1 MQKQMPR
8 ASSWIRY
15 PGRCSSAAAR
25 LYAAGAVALALVA
38 PMMALANRSSPLV
51 VGIAALLF
59 LAGAV
64 AEHGG
69 RAASLLITPLRAP
82 LGLAALAFLA
92 WCLVSLAWSPFPAL
106 WGRVLSEFLPT
117 LAAAAILARLAPA
130 RLPPW
135 ALPLG
140 AGLLAAACLFIV
152 ASLALGLAPQA
163 WLGQRVAL
171 FMFNRPLLTVLLLAG
186 PIAAFL
192 ALRGHR
198 LAAVILLAVT
208 ALAILRSISGAAI
221 LGLLAGAVMFAVGRL
236 APRSMALMLAA
247 LVLGLAFAL
256 APVEGDILHRLM
268 PEAAH
273 ERLTQS
279 SSRARVA
286 IAQSFGAAVAQAPW
300 IGSGYG
306 MGLRFAEVPASQAL
320 EPEMRA
326 MLAVGH
332 PHNSFLQIWAELG
345 FVGAALAALV
355 AFLALRAAAALPRL
369 LFATALGLLGAAVAV
384 MFVEHGAWQGWWTAG
399 LGAAITWLRAAACAK
414 PPYEPAD
421 ESEDARA

>member
-1 MQKQMPR
+1 MIAGP
-8 ASSWIRY
+8 A
-15 PGRCSSAAAR
+15 AAAR
-25 LYAAGAVALALVA
+25 LYASGAVALALVA
-38 PMMALANRSSPLV
+38 PVMVLANRSSPLV

-64 AEHGG
+64 AEHRG
-69 RAASLLITPLRAP
+69 RALSLLTGPLRSP
-82 LGLAALAFLA
+82 LGLAALAFLG

-117 LAAAAILARLAPA
+117 LIAASILARLAPA
-130 RLPPW
+130 RLPAW

-140 AGLLAAACLFIV
+140 AGLLAVACLTIV
-152 ASLALGLAPQA
+152 ASLALDLAPQV

-171 FMFNRPLLTVLLLAG
+171 FMFNRPLLTVLLIAG

-198 LAAVILLAVT
+198 LASGALLAVA
-208 ALAILRSISGAAI
+208 ALAILRSISGAAA
-221 LGLLAGAVMFAVGRL
+221 LGLFAGGVMFAVGRL
-236 APRSMALMLAA
+236 LPRSVALWLAA

-306 MGLRFAEVPASQAL
+306 TALRFAEVPAAQAL

-332 PHNSFLQIWAELG
+332 PHNTFLQIWSELG
-345 FVGAALAALV
+345 FVGALLGALV
-355 AFLALRAAAALPRL
+355 AFLALRAASALPRL

-399 LGAAITWLRAAACAK
+399 LGAAITWLRAAACAR
-414 PPYEPAD
+414 PPYESAH
-421 ESEDARA
+421 ESA

>member
-1 MQKQMPR
+1 MIAGP
-8 ASSWIRY
+8 
-15 PGRCSSAAAR
+15 AAAPR
-25 LYAAGAVALALVA
+25 LYDAGAVALALVA
-38 PMMALANRSSPLV
+38 PAMALANRSSPLV
-51 VGIAALLF
+51 IGIAALLF

-64 AEHGG
+64 AEQGG
-69 RAASLLITPLRAP
+69 RAASLLIGPLRSP
-82 LGLAALAFLA
+82 LGLAALAFLG

-117 LAAAAILARLAPA
+117 LVAAAILARLAPG
-130 RLPPW
+130 RLPSW
-135 ALPLG
+135 APPLG
-140 AGLLAAACLFIV
+140 AGLLAAACLYM
-152 ASLALGLAPQA
+152 AGSLALGLAPQA

-186 PIAAFL
+186 PLAAFL
-192 ALRGHR
+192 ALRGRR
-198 LAAVILLAVT
+198 LAALLLLALA
-208 ALAILRSISGAAI
+208 ALAILRSISGAAT
-221 LGLLAGAVMFAVGRL
+221 LGLLAGGVMFGIGRF
-236 APRSMALMLAA
+236 APRAAALALAA
-247 LVLGLAFAL
+247 LILGLAFAL
-256 APVEGDILHRLM
+256 APVEGDLLHRLM

-306 MGLRFAEVPASQAL
+306 MGLRFAEVPAAQAL

-332 PHNSFLQIWAELG
+332 PHNTFLQIWSELG
-345 FVGAALAALV
+345 VVGAGLAALV

-369 LFATALGLLGAAVAV
+369 LFATALGLTGAAVAV

-399 LGAAITWLRAAACAK
+399 CGAAITWLRAAACAR
-414 PPYEPAD
+414 PAG
-421 ESEDARA
+421 ESVGERV

>member
-1 MQKQMPR
+1 
-8 ASSWIRY
+8 
-15 PGRCSSAAAR
+15 
-25 LYAAGAVALALVA
+25 
-38 PMMALANRSSPLV
+38 MALANRSSPLV

-69 RAASLLITPLRAP
+69 RAASLLIGPLRAP
-82 LGLAALAFLA
+82 LGLAALAFLG

-117 LAAAAILARLAPA
+117 LVAAAILARLAPG
-130 RLPPW
+130 RLPSW
-135 ALPLG
+135 APPLG
-140 AGLLAAACLFIV
+140 AGLLAAACLYM
-152 ASLALGLAPQA
+152 AGSLALGLAPQA

-186 PIAAFL
+186 PLAAFL
-192 ALRGHR
+192 ALRGRR
-198 LAAVILLAVT
+198 LAALLLLALA
-208 ALAILRSISGAAI
+208 ALAILRSISGAAT
-221 LGLLAGAVMFAVGRL
+221 LGLLAGAVMFGIGRF
-236 APRSMALMLAA
+236 APRAAALALAA
-247 LVLGLAFAL
+247 LILGLAFAL
-256 APVEGDILHRLM
+256 APVEGDLLHRLM

-306 MGLRFAEVPASQAL
+306 MGLRFAEVPAAQAL
-320 EPEMRA
+320 EPEMPA

-332 PHNSFLQIWAELG
+332 PHNTFLQIWSELG
-345 FVGAALAALV
+345 VVGTGLAALV

-369 LFATALGLLGAAVAV
+369 LFATALGLTGAAVAV

-399 LGAAITWLRAAACAK
+399 CGAAITWLRAAVCAR
-414 PPYEPAD
+414 PAG
-421 ESEDARA
+421 ESVGERV

>member
-1 MQKQMPR
+1 MIAGP
-8 ASSWIRY
+8 A
-15 PGRCSSAAAR
+15 AAAR
-25 LYAAGAVALALVA
+25 LYASGAVALALVA
-38 PMMALANRSSPLV
+38 PVMALANRSSPLV
-51 VGIAALLF
+51 IGIAALLF

-64 AEHGG
+64 AEHRG
-69 RAASLLITPLRAP
+69 RALSLLTGPLRSP
-82 LGLAALAFLA
+82 LGLAALAFLG
-92 WCLVSLAWSPFPAL
+92 WCLVSRVWSPFLAL

-117 LAAAAILARLAPA
+117 LIAASILARLAPA
-130 RLPPW
+130 RLPGW

-140 AGLLAAACLFIV
+140 AGLLAAACLIIV
-152 ASLALGLAPQA
+152 ASLALDLAPQV

-186 PIAAFL
+186 PLAAFL
-192 ALRGHR
+192 TLRGHR
-198 LAAVILLAVT
+198 FAAGVLLAVA
-208 ALAILRSISGAAI
+208 ALAILRSISGAAA
-221 LGLLAGAVMFAVGRL
+221 LGLLAGGVMFTVGRL
-236 APRSMALMLAA
+236 LPRSVALWLAA

-306 MGLRFAEVPASQAL
+306 TALRFAEVPAAQAL

-332 PHNSFLQIWAELG
+332 PHNTFLQIWSELG
-345 FVGAALAALV
+345 FVGALLGALV
-355 AFLALRAAAALPRL
+355 AFLALRAASALPRL

-399 LGAAITWLRAAACAK
+399 LGAAITWLRAAACAR
-414 PPYEPAD
+414 PPYESAH
-421 ESEDARA
+421 ESA

>member
-1 MQKQMPR
+1 MIVGP
-8 ASSWIRY
+8 A
-15 PGRCSSAAAR
+15 AAAR
-25 LYAAGAVALALVA
+25 LYASGAVALALVA
-38 PMMALANRSSPLV
+38 PVMALANRSSPLV

-64 AEHGG
+64 AEYRG
-69 RAASLLITPLRAP
+69 RAVFLLIAPLRSP
-82 LGLAALAFLA
+82 LGLAALAFLG

-106 WGRVLSEFLPT
+106 WWRVLSEFLPT
-117 LAAAAILARLAPA
+117 LIAASILARLAPA
-130 RLPPW
+130 RLPGW

-140 AGLLAAACLFIV
+140 AGLLAATCLTIV
-152 ASLALGLAPQA
+152 ASLALDLAPQV

-171 FMFNRPLLTVLLLAG
+171 FMFNRPLLTVLLIAG
-186 PIAAFL
+186 PLAAFL

-198 LAAVILLAVT
+198 LAAGALLAVA
-208 ALAILRSISGAAI
+208 ALAILRSISGAAT
-221 LGLLAGAVMFAVGRL
+221 LGLIAGGGMFAVGRL
-236 APRSMALMLAA
+236 LPRSVALWLAA

-306 MGLRFAEVPASQAL
+306 MGLRFAEVPAAQAL

-332 PHNSFLQIWAELG
+332 PHNTFLQIWSELG
-345 FVGAALAALV
+345 LVGALLGALV
-355 AFLALRAAAALPRL
+355 AFLALRAASALPRL

-399 LGAAITWLRAAACAK
+399 LGAAITWLRAAACAR
-414 PPYEPAD
+414 PPYESAH
-421 ESEDARA
+421 ESA

>member
-1 MQKQMPR
+1 MIAGP
-8 ASSWIRY
+8 
-15 PGRCSSAAAR
+15 AAAPR
-25 LYAAGAVALALVA
+25 LYDAGAVALALVA
-38 PMMALANRSSPLV
+38 PAMALANRSSPLV
-51 VGIAALLF
+51 IGIAALLF
-59 LAGAV
+59 LAGAI

-69 RAASLLITPLRAP
+69 RAASLLIGPLRAP
-82 LGLAALAFLA
+82 LGLAALAFLG

-117 LAAAAILARLAPA
+117 LVAAAILARLAPG
-130 RLPPW
+130 RLPSW
-135 ALPLG
+135 APPLG
-140 AGLLAAACLFIV
+140 AGLLAAACLYM
-152 ASLALGLAPQA
+152 AGSLALGLAPQA

-186 PIAAFL
+186 PLAACL
-192 ALRGHR
+192 ALRGRR
-198 LAAVILLAVT
+198 LAALLLLALA
-208 ALAILRSISGAAI
+208 ALAILRSISGAAT
-221 LGLLAGAVMFAVGRL
+221 LGLLAGAVMFGIGRF
-236 APRSMALMLAA
+236 APRAAALALAA
-247 LVLGLAFAL
+247 LILGLAFAL
-256 APVEGDILHRLM
+256 APVEGDLLHRLM

-306 MGLRFAEVPASQAL
+306 MGLRFAEVPAAQAL

-332 PHNSFLQIWAELG
+332 PHNTFLQIWSELG
-345 FVGAALAALV
+345 VVGAGLAALV

-369 LFATALGLLGAAVAV
+369 LFATALGLTGAAVAV

-399 LGAAITWLRAAACAK
+399 CGAAITWLRAAACAR
-414 PPYEPAD
+414 PAG
-421 ESEDARA
+421 ESVGERV

>member
-1 MQKQMPR
+1 
-8 ASSWIRY
+8 
-15 PGRCSSAAAR
+15 
-25 LYAAGAVALALVA
+25 
-38 PMMALANRSSPLV
+38 MMALANRSSPLV
-51 VGIAALLF
+51 VGVAALLF

-64 AEHGG
+64 AEQGG
-69 RAASLLITPLRAP
+69 RAVSRLVGPLRSP
-82 LGLAALAFLA
+82 LGLAALAFLG
-92 WCLVSLAWSPFPAL
+92 WCLVSLAWSPFPGL

-140 AGLLAAACLFIV
+140 AGLLAAACLYIV

-171 FMFNRPLLTVLLLAG
+171 FMFNRPLLTLLLLAG
-186 PIAAFL
+186 PLAAFL
-192 ALRGHR
+192 ALRGYP
-198 LAAVILLAVT
+198 LAAGALVAVT
-208 ALAILRSISGAAI
+208 ALAILRSISGAAT
-221 LGLLAGAVMFAVGRL
+221 LGLLAGGVMFAIGRL
-236 APRSMALMLAA
+236 APRHVALALAA
-247 LVLGLAFAL
+247 LTLALAFAL

-306 MGLRFAEVPASQAL
+306 MGLRFADVPAAQAL

-332 PHNSFLQIWAELG
+332 PHNSFLQIWSELG
-345 FVGAALAALV
+345 LVGAMLAALV
-355 AFLALRAAAALPRL
+355 AFLALRAVAALPRL
-369 LFATALGLLGAAVAV
+369 LFAAALGLLGAAVAV

-399 LGAAITWLRAAACAK
+399 CGAAITWLRAAACAR
-414 PPYEPAD
+414 PAYE
-421 ESEDARA
+421 SV

>member
-1 MQKQMPR
+1 MIAGP
-8 ASSWIRY
+8 A
-15 PGRCSSAAAR
+15 AAAR
-25 LYAAGAVALALVA
+25 LYASGAVALALVA
-38 PMMALANRSSPLV
+38 PVMALANRSSPLV

-64 AEHGG
+64 AEYRG
-69 RAASLLITPLRAP
+69 RAVSLLIAPLRSP
-82 LGLAALAFLA
+82 LGLAALAFLG
-92 WCLVSLAWSPFPAL
+92 WCLVSLSWSPFPAL
-106 WGRVLSEFLPT
+106 WWRVLSEFLPT
-117 LAAAAILARLAPA
+117 LIAASILARLAPA
-130 RLPPW
+130 QLPVW

-140 AGLLAAACLFIV
+140 AGLLAAACLTIV
-152 ASLALGLAPQA
+152 ASLALDLAPQV

-171 FMFNRPLLTVLLLAG
+171 FMFNRPLLTVLLIAG
-186 PIAAFL
+186 PLAAFL

-198 LAAVILLAVT
+198 LAAGALLAVA
-208 ALAILRSISGAAI
+208 ALAILRSISGAAA
-221 LGLLAGAVMFAVGRL
+221 LGLLAGGVMFAVGRL
-236 APRSMALMLAA
+236 LPRSVALWLAA

-286 IAQSFGAAVAQAPW
+286 IAQSFGAAAAQAPW

-306 MGLRFAEVPASQAL
+306 MGLRFAEVPAAQAL

-332 PHNSFLQIWAELG
+332 PHNTFLQIWSELG
-345 FVGAALAALV
+345 LVGALLGALV
-355 AFLALRAAAALPRL
+355 AFLALRAASALPRL

-399 LGAAITWLRAAACAK
+399 LGAAITWLRAAACAR
-414 PPYEPAD
+414 PPYESAH
-421 ESEDARA
+421 ESA

>member
-1 MQKQMPR
+1 MIVGP
-8 ASSWIRY
+8 
-15 PGRCSSAAAR
+15 AAAPR

-51 VGIAALLF
+51 VGVAALLF
-59 LAGAV
+59 LAGAL
-64 AEHGG
+64 AEQGG
-69 RAASLLITPLRAP
+69 RAVSRLVGPLRSP
-82 LGLAALAFLA
+82 LGLAALAFLG
-92 WCLVSLAWSPFPAL
+92 WCLVSLAWSPFPGL

-117 LAAAAILARLAPA
+117 LAAAAILARLAPD
-130 RLPPW
+130 RLPSW

-140 AGLLAAACLFIV
+140 AALLAAACLYIV

-171 FMFNRPLLTVLLLAG
+171 FMFNRPLLTLLLLAG
-186 PIAAFL
+186 PLAAFL
-192 ALRGHR
+192 ALRGYP
-198 LAAVILLAVT
+198 LAAGALVAVT
-208 ALAILRSISGAAI
+208 ALAILRSISGAAT
-221 LGLLAGAVMFAVGRL
+221 LGLLAGGVMFAIGRL
-236 APRSMALMLAA
+236 APRHVALALAA
-247 LVLGLAFAL
+247 LTLALAFAL

-306 MGLRFAEVPASQAL
+306 MGLRFADVPAAQAL

-332 PHNSFLQIWAELG
+332 PHNSFLQIWSELG
-345 FVGAALAALV
+345 LVGAMLAALV
-355 AFLALRAAAALPRL
+355 AFLALRAVAALPRL
-369 LFATALGLLGAAVAV
+369 LFAAALGLLGAAVAV

-399 LGAAITWLRAAACAK
+399 CGAAITWLRAAACAR
-414 PPYEPAD
+414 PAYE
-421 ESEDARA
+421 SV

>member
-1 MQKQMPR
+1 VIAGP
-8 ASSWIRY
+8 
-15 PGRCSSAAAR
+15 AAAPR
-25 LYAAGAVALALVA
+25 LYDAGAVALALVA
-38 PMMALANRSSPLV
+38 PAMALANRSSPLV
-51 VGIAALLF
+51 IGIAALLF
-59 LAGAV
+59 LAGSV
-64 AEHGG
+64 AEQGG
-69 RAASLLITPLRAP
+69 RAASLLIGPLRSP
-82 LGLAALAFLA
+82 LGLAALAFLG

-117 LAAAAILARLAPA
+117 LVAAAILARLAPG
-130 RLPPW
+130 RLPSW
-135 ALPLG
+135 APPLG
-140 AGLLAAACLFIV
+140 ASLLAAACLYM
-152 ASLALGLAPQA
+152 AGSLALGLAPQA

-186 PIAAFL
+186 PLAAFL
-192 ALRGHR
+192 ALRGRR
-198 LAAVILLAVT
+198 LAALLLLALA
-208 ALAILRSISGAAI
+208 ALAILRSISGAAT
-221 LGLLAGAVMFAVGRL
+221 LGLLAGGVMFGIGRF
-236 APRSMALMLAA
+236 APRAAALALAA
-247 LVLGLAFAL
+247 LILGLAVAL
-256 APVEGDILHRLM
+256 APVEGDLLHRLM

-306 MGLRFAEVPASQAL
+306 MGLRFAEVPAAQAL

-332 PHNSFLQIWAELG
+332 PHNTFLQIWSELG
-345 FVGAALAALV
+345 VVGAGLAALV

-369 LFATALGLLGAAVAV
+369 LFATALGLTGAAVAV

-399 LGAAITWLRAAACAK
+399 CGAAITWLRAAACAR
-414 PPYEPAD
+414 PAG
-421 ESEDARA
+421 ESAGERV

>member
-1 MQKQMPR
+1 V
-8 ASSWIRY
+8 S
-15 PGRCSSAAAR
+15 R
-25 LYAAGAVALALVA
+25 LRPLVLAAGV
-38 PMMALANRSSPLV
+38 
-51 VGIAALLF
+51 
-59 LAGAV
+59 
-64 AEHGG
+64 
-69 RAASLLITPLRAP
+69 
-82 LGLAALAFLA
+82 
-92 WCLVSLAWSPFPAL
+92 
-106 WGRVLSEFLPT
+106 
-117 LAAAAILARLAPA
+117 
-130 RLPPW
+130 
-135 ALPLG
+135 
-140 AGLLAAACLFIV
+140 
-152 ASLALGLAPQA
+152 
-163 WLGQRVAL
+163 
-171 FMFNRPLLTVLLLAG
+171 
-186 PIAAFL
+186 
-192 ALRGHR
+192 
-198 LAAVILLAVT
+198 LLAV
-208 ALAILRSISGAAI
+208 ASLAILRSISGAAI
-221 LGLLAGAVMFAVGRL
+221 LGLLAGAAMFGVGRL
-236 APRSMALMLAA
+236 FPRSMALALAA

-306 MGLRFAEVPASQAL
+306 MGLRFAEVPAAQAL

-345 FVGAALAALV
+345 LVGAALAALV
-355 AFLALRAAAALPRL
+355 AFLSLRAAATLPRL

-399 LGAAITWLRAAACAK
+399 LAAGITWLRAAACAK
-414 PPYEPAD
+414 SPYEPVH

>member
-1 MQKQMPR
+1 MIVGP
-8 ASSWIRY
+8 A
-15 PGRCSSAAAR
+15 AAAR
-25 LYAAGAVALALVA
+25 LYASGAVALALVA
-38 PMMALANRSSPLV
+38 PVMALANRSSPLV

-64 AEHGG
+64 AEYRG
-69 RAASLLITPLRAP
+69 RAVSLLIAPLRSP
-82 LGLAALAFLA
+82 LGLAALAFLG
-92 WCLVSLAWSPFPAL
+92 WCLVSLSWSPFPAL
-106 WGRVLSEFLPT
+106 WWRVLSEFLPT
-117 LAAAAILARLAPA
+117 LIAASILARLAPA
-130 RLPPW
+130 RLPGW

-140 AGLLAAACLFIV
+140 AGLLAAACLTIV
-152 ASLALGLAPQA
+152 ASLALDLAPQV

-186 PIAAFL
+186 PLAAFL

-198 LAAVILLAVT
+198 LAAGALLAGA
-208 ALAILRSISGAAI
+208 ALAILRSISGAAT
-221 LGLLAGAVMFAVGRL
+221 LGLIAGGGMFAVGRL
-236 APRSMALMLAA
+236 LPRSVALWLAA

-306 MGLRFAEVPASQAL
+306 MALRFAEVPAAQAL

-332 PHNSFLQIWAELG
+332 PHNTFLQIWSELG
-345 FVGAALAALV
+345 LVGALLGALV
-355 AFLALRAAAALPRL
+355 AFLALRAASALPRL

-399 LGAAITWLRAAACAK
+399 LGAAITWLRAAACAR
-414 PPYEPAD
+414 PPYESAH
-421 ESEDARA
+421 ESA

>member
-1 MQKQMPR
+1 MIAGP
-8 ASSWIRY
+8 
-15 PGRCSSAAAR
+15 AAAPR
-25 LYAAGAVALALVA
+25 LYDAGAVALALVA
-38 PMMALANRSSPLV
+38 PAMALANRSSPLV
-51 VGIAALLF
+51 IGIAALLF

-64 AEHGG
+64 AEQGG
-69 RAASLLITPLRAP
+69 RAASLLIGPLRAP
-82 LGLAALAFLA
+82 LGLAALAFLG

-117 LAAAAILARLAPA
+117 LVAAAILARLAPG
-130 RLPPW
+130 RLPSW
-135 ALPLG
+135 APPLG
-140 AGLLAAACLFIV
+140 AGLLAAACLYM
-152 ASLALGLAPQA
+152 AGSLALGLAPQA

-186 PIAAFL
+186 PLAAFL
-192 ALRGHR
+192 ALRGRR
-198 LAAVILLAVT
+198 LAALLLLALA
-208 ALAILRSISGAAI
+208 ALAILRSISGAAT
-221 LGLLAGAVMFAVGRL
+221 LGLLAGGVMFGIGRF
-236 APRSMALMLAA
+236 APRAAALALAA
-247 LVLGLAFAL
+247 LILGLAFAL
-256 APVEGDILHRLM
+256 APVEGDLLHRLM

-306 MGLRFAEVPASQAL
+306 MGLRFAEVPAAQAL

-332 PHNSFLQIWAELG
+332 PHNTFLQIWSELG
-345 FVGAALAALV
+345 VVGAGLAALV

-369 LFATALGLLGAAVAV
+369 LFATALGLTGAAVAV

-399 LGAAITWLRAAACAK
+399 CGAAITWLRAAACAR
-414 PPYEPAD
+414 PAG
-421 ESEDARA
+421 ESVGERV

>member
-1 MQKQMPR
+1 VIVGP
-8 ASSWIRY
+8 
-15 PGRCSSAAAR
+15 AAAPR

-51 VGIAALLF
+51 VGVAALLF
-59 LAGAV
+59 LAGAL
-64 AEHGG
+64 AEQGG
-69 RAASLLITPLRAP
+69 RAVSRLVGPLRSP
-82 LGLAALAFLA
+82 LGLAALAFLG
-92 WCLVSLAWSPFPAL
+92 WCLVSLAWSPFPGL

-130 RLPPW
+130 RLPSW

-140 AGLLAAACLFIV
+140 AGLLAAACLYIV

-171 FMFNRPLLTVLLLAG
+171 FMFNRPLLTLLLLAG
-186 PIAAFL
+186 PLAAFL
-192 ALRGHR
+192 ALRGYP
-198 LAAVILLAVT
+198 LAAGALVAVT
-208 ALAILRSISGAAI
+208 ALAILRSISGAAT
-221 LGLLAGAVMFAVGRL
+221 LGLLAGGVMFAIGRL
-236 APRSMALMLAA
+236 APRHVALALAA
-247 LVLGLAFAL
+247 LTLALAFAL

-306 MGLRFAEVPASQAL
+306 MGLRFADVPAAQAL

-332 PHNSFLQIWAELG
+332 PHNSFLQIWSELG
-345 FVGAALAALV
+345 LVGAMLAALV
-355 AFLALRAAAALPRL
+355 AFLALRAVAALPRL
-369 LFATALGLLGAAVAV
+369 LFAAALGLLGAAVAV

-399 LGAAITWLRAAACAK
+399 CGAAITWLRAAACAR
-414 PPYEPAD
+414 PAYE
-421 ESEDARA
+421 SV

>member
-1 MQKQMPR
+1 VIAGP
-8 ASSWIRY
+8 
-15 PGRCSSAAAR
+15 AAAPR
-25 LYAAGAVALALVA
+25 LYDAGAVALALVA
-38 PMMALANRSSPLV
+38 PAMALANRSSPLV
-51 VGIAALLF
+51 IGIAALLF

-64 AEHGG
+64 AEQGG
-69 RAASLLITPLRAP
+69 RAASLLIGPLRAP
-82 LGLAALAFLA
+82 LGLAALAFLG

-117 LAAAAILARLAPA
+117 LVAAAILARLAPG
-130 RLPPW
+130 RLPSW
-135 ALPLG
+135 APPLG
-140 AGLLAAACLFIV
+140 AGLLAAACLYM
-152 ASLALGLAPQA
+152 AGSLALGLAPQA

-186 PIAAFL
+186 PLAAFL
-192 ALRGHR
+192 ALRGRR
-198 LAAVILLAVT
+198 LAALLLLALA
-208 ALAILRSISGAAI
+208 ALAILRSISGAAT
-221 LGLLAGAVMFAVGRL
+221 LGLLAGAVMFGIGRF
-236 APRSMALMLAA
+236 APRAAALALAA
-247 LVLGLAFAL
+247 LILGLAFAL
-256 APVEGDILHRLM
+256 APVEGDLLHRLM

-306 MGLRFAEVPASQAL
+306 MGLRFAEVPAAQAL

-332 PHNSFLQIWAELG
+332 PHNTFLQIWSELG
-345 FVGAALAALV
+345 VVGAGLAALV

-369 LFATALGLLGAAVAV
+369 LFATALGLTGAAVAV

-399 LGAAITWLRAAACAK
+399 CGAAITWLRAAACAR
-414 PPYEPAD
+414 PAG
-421 ESEDARA
+421 ESAGERV

>member
-1 MQKQMPR
+1 
-8 ASSWIRY
+8 
-15 PGRCSSAAAR
+15 
-25 LYAAGAVALALVA
+25 
-38 PMMALANRSSPLV
+38 MMALANRSSPLV

-64 AEHGG
+64 AEYRG
-69 RAASLLITPLRAP
+69 RAVSLLIAPLRSP
-82 LGLAALAFLA
+82 LGLAALAFLG
-92 WCLVSLAWSPFPAL
+92 WCLVSLSWSPFPAL
-106 WGRVLSEFLPT
+106 WWRVLSEFLPT
-117 LAAAAILARLAPA
+117 LIAASILARLAPA
-130 RLPPW
+130 RLPGW

-140 AGLLAAACLFIV
+140 AGLLAAACLTIV
-152 ASLALGLAPQA
+152 ASLALDLAPQV

-186 PIAAFL
+186 PLAAFL

-198 LAAVILLAVT
+198 LAAGALLAGA
-208 ALAILRSISGAAI
+208 ALAILRSISGAAT
-221 LGLLAGAVMFAVGRL
+221 LGLIAGGGMFAVGRL
-236 APRSMALMLAA
+236 LPRSVALWLAA

-306 MGLRFAEVPASQAL
+306 MALRFAEVPAAQAL

-332 PHNSFLQIWAELG
+332 PHNTFLQIWSELG
-345 FVGAALAALV
+345 LVGALLGALV
-355 AFLALRAAAALPRL
+355 AFLALRAASALPRL

-399 LGAAITWLRAAACAK
+399 LGAAITWLRAAACAR
-414 PPYEPAD
+414 PPYESAH
-421 ESEDARA
+421 ESA

>member
-1 MQKQMPR
+1 MIVGP
-8 ASSWIRY
+8 
-15 PGRCSSAAAR
+15 AAALR

-51 VGIAALLF
+51 VGVAALLF
-59 LAGAV
+59 LAGAL
-64 AEHGG
+64 AEQGG
-69 RAASLLITPLRAP
+69 RAVSRLVGPLRSP
-82 LGLAALAFLA
+82 LGLAALAFLG
-92 WCLVSLAWSPFPAL
+92 WCFVSLAWSPFPGL

-117 LAAAAILARLAPA
+117 LAAAAILARLAPD
-130 RLPPW
+130 RLPSW
-135 ALPLG
+135 SLPLG
-140 AGLLAAACLFIV
+140 AGLLAAACLYIV

-171 FMFNRPLLTVLLLAG
+171 FMFNRPLLTLLLLAG
-186 PIAAFL
+186 PLAAFL
-192 ALRGHR
+192 ALRGYP
-198 LAAVILLAVT
+198 LAAGALVAVT
-208 ALAILRSISGAAI
+208 ALAILRSISGAAT
-221 LGLLAGAVMFAVGRL
+221 LGLLAGGVMFAIGRL
-236 APRSMALMLAA
+236 APRHVALALAA
-247 LVLGLAFAL
+247 LTLALAFAL

-306 MGLRFAEVPASQAL
+306 MGLRFADVPAAQAL

-332 PHNSFLQIWAELG
+332 PHNSFLQIWSELG
-345 FVGAALAALV
+345 LVGAMLAALV
-355 AFLALRAAAALPRL
+355 AFLALRAVAALPRL
-369 LFATALGLLGAAVAV
+369 LFAAALGLLGAAVAV

-399 LGAAITWLRAAACAK
+399 CGAAITWLRAAACAR
-414 PPYEPAD
+414 PAYE
-421 ESEDARA
+421 SV

>member
-1 MQKQMPR
+1 MIAGP
-8 ASSWIRY
+8 
-15 PGRCSSAAAR
+15 AAAPR
-25 LYAAGAVALALVA
+25 LYDAGAVALALVA
-38 PMMALANRSSPLV
+38 PAMALANRSSPLV
-51 VGIAALLF
+51 IGIAALLF
-59 LAGAV
+59 LAGAI
-64 AEHGG
+64 AEQGG
-69 RAASLLITPLRAP
+69 RAASLLIGPLRSP
-82 LGLAALAFLA
+82 LGLAALAFLG

-117 LAAAAILARLAPA
+117 LVAAAILARLAPG
-130 RLPPW
+130 RLPSW
-135 ALPLG
+135 APPLG
-140 AGLLAAACLFIV
+140 AGLLAAACLYM
-152 ASLALGLAPQA
+152 AGSLALGLAPQA

-186 PIAAFL
+186 PLAAFL
-192 ALRGHR
+192 ALRGRR
-198 LAAVILLAVT
+198 LAALLLLALA
-208 ALAILRSISGAAI
+208 ALAILRSISGAAT
-221 LGLLAGAVMFAVGRL
+221 LGLLAGAVMFGIGRF
-236 APRSMALMLAA
+236 APRAAALALAA
-247 LVLGLAFAL
+247 LILGLAFAL
-256 APVEGDILHRLM
+256 APVEGDLLHRLM

-306 MGLRFAEVPASQAL
+306 MGLRFAEVPAAQAL

-332 PHNSFLQIWAELG
+332 PHNTFLQIWSELG
-345 FVGAALAALV
+345 VVGAGLAALV

-369 LFATALGLLGAAVAV
+369 LFATALGLTGAAVAV

-399 LGAAITWLRAAACAK
+399 CGAAITWLRAAACAR
-414 PPYEPAD
+414 PAG
-421 ESEDARA
+421 ESAGERV

>member
-1 MQKQMPR
+1 MIVGP
-8 ASSWIRY
+8 
-15 PGRCSSAAAR
+15 AAALR

-51 VGIAALLF
+51 VGVAALLF
-59 LAGAV
+59 LAGALV
-64 AEHGG
+64 EQGG
-69 RAASLLITPLRAP
+69 RAVSRLVGPLRSP
-82 LGLAALAFLA
+82 LGLAALAFLG
-92 WCLVSLAWSPFPAL
+92 WCLVSLAWSPFPGL

-130 RLPPW
+130 RLPSW

-140 AGLLAAACLFIV
+140 AGLLAAACLYIV

-171 FMFNRPLLTVLLLAG
+171 FMFNRPLLTLLLLAG
-186 PIAAFL
+186 PLAAFL
-192 ALRGHR
+192 ALRGYP
-198 LAAVILLAVT
+198 LAAGALVAVT
-208 ALAILRSISGAAI
+208 ALAILRSISGAAT
-221 LGLLAGAVMFAVGRL
+221 LGLLAGGVMFAIGRL
-236 APRSMALMLAA
+236 APRHVALALAA
-247 LVLGLAFAL
+247 LTLALAFAL

-306 MGLRFAEVPASQAL
+306 MGLRFADVPAAQAL

-332 PHNSFLQIWAELG
+332 PHNSFLQIWSELG
-345 FVGAALAALV
+345 LVGAMLAALV
-355 AFLALRAAAALPRL
+355 AFLALRAVAALPRL
-369 LFATALGLLGAAVAV
+369 LFAAALGLLGAAVAV

-399 LGAAITWLRAAACAK
+399 CGAAITWLRAAACAR
-414 PPYEPAD
+414 PAYE
-421 ESEDARA
+421 SV

>member
-1 MQKQMPR
+1 MIAGP
-8 ASSWIRY
+8 A
-15 PGRCSSAAAR
+15 AAAR
-25 LYAAGAVALALVA
+25 LYASGAVALALVA
-38 PMMALANRSSPLV
+38 PVMALANRSSPLV

-64 AEHGG
+64 AEYRG
-69 RAASLLITPLRAP
+69 RAVSLLITPLRSP
-82 LGLAALAFLA
+82 LGLAALAFLG
-92 WCLVSLAWSPFPAL
+92 WCLVSLSWSSFPAL
-106 WGRVLSEFLPT
+106 WWRVLSEFLPT
-117 LAAAAILARLAPA
+117 LIAASILARLAPA
-130 RLPPW
+130 RLPGW

-140 AGLLAAACLFIV
+140 AGLLAAACLTIV
-152 ASLALGLAPQA
+152 ASLALDLAPQV

-186 PIAAFL
+186 PLATFL

-198 LAAVILLAVT
+198 LASGALLAVA
-208 ALAILRSISGAAI
+208 ALAILRSISGAAA
-221 LGLLAGAVMFAVGRL
+221 LGLFAGGVMFAVGRL
-236 APRSMALMLAA
+236 LPRSVALWLAA

-286 IAQSFGAAVAQAPW
+286 IAQSFGAALAQAPW

-306 MGLRFAEVPASQAL
+306 MGLRFAEVPAAQAL

-332 PHNSFLQIWAELG
+332 PHNTFLQIWSELG
-345 FVGAALAALV
+345 LVGALLGALV
-355 AFLALRAAAALPRL
+355 AFLALRAASALPRL
-369 LFATALGLLGAAVAV
+369 LFASALGLLGAAVAV

-399 LGAAITWLRAAACAK
+399 LGAAITWLRAAACAR
-414 PPYEPAD
+414 PPYESAH
-421 ESEDARA
+421 ESA

>member
-1 MQKQMPR
+1 MIVGP
-8 ASSWIRY
+8 
-15 PGRCSSAAAR
+15 AAAPR

-51 VGIAALLF
+51 VGVAALLF

-64 AEHGG
+64 AEQGG
-69 RAASLLITPLRAP
+69 RAVSRLVGPLRSP
-82 LGLAALAFLA
+82 LGLAALAFLG
-92 WCLVSLAWSPFPAL
+92 WCLVSLAWSPFPGL

-140 AGLLAAACLFIV
+140 AGLLAAACLYIV

-171 FMFNRPLLTVLLLAG
+171 FMFNRPLLTLLLLAG
-186 PIAAFL
+186 PLAAFL
-192 ALRGHR
+192 ALRGYP
-198 LAAVILLAVT
+198 LAAGALVAVT
-208 ALAILRSISGAAI
+208 ALAILRSISGAAT
-221 LGLLAGAVMFAVGRL
+221 LGLLAGGVMFAIGRL
-236 APRSMALMLAA
+236 APRHVALALAA
-247 LVLGLAFAL
+247 LTLALAFAL

-306 MGLRFAEVPASQAL
+306 MGLRFADVPAAQAL

-332 PHNSFLQIWAELG
+332 PHNSFLQIWSELG
-345 FVGAALAALV
+345 LVGAMLAALV
-355 AFLALRAAAALPRL
+355 AFLALRAVAALPRL
-369 LFATALGLLGAAVAV
+369 LFAAALGLLGAAVAV

-399 LGAAITWLRAAACAK
+399 CGAAITWLRAAACAR
-414 PPYEPAD
+414 PAYE
-421 ESEDARA
+421 SV

>member
-1 MQKQMPR
+1 MIVGP
-8 ASSWIRY
+8 
-15 PGRCSSAAAR
+15 AAALR

-51 VGIAALLF
+51 VGVAALLF
-59 LAGAV
+59 LAGALV
-64 AEHGG
+64 EQGG
-69 RAASLLITPLRAP
+69 RAVSRLVGPLRSP
-82 LGLAALAFLA
+82 LGLAALAFLG
-92 WCLVSLAWSPFPAL
+92 WCLVSLAWSPFPGL

-140 AGLLAAACLFIV
+140 AGLLAAACLYIV

-171 FMFNRPLLTVLLLAG
+171 FMFNRPLLTLLLLAG
-186 PIAAFL
+186 PLAAFL
-192 ALRGHR
+192 ALRGYP
-198 LAAVILLAVT
+198 LAAGALVAVT
-208 ALAILRSISGAAI
+208 ALAILRSISGAAT
-221 LGLLAGAVMFAVGRL
+221 LGLLAGGVMFAIGRL
-236 APRSMALMLAA
+236 APRHVALALAA
-247 LVLGLAFAL
+247 LTLALAFAL

-306 MGLRFAEVPASQAL
+306 MGLRFADVPAAQAL

-332 PHNSFLQIWAELG
+332 PHNSFLQIWSELG
-345 FVGAALAALV
+345 LVGAMLAALV
-355 AFLALRAAAALPRL
+355 AFLALRAVAALPRL
-369 LFATALGLLGAAVAV
+369 LFAAALGLLGAAVAV

-399 LGAAITWLRAAACAK
+399 CGAAITWLRAAACAR
-414 PPYEPAD
+414 PAYE
-421 ESEDARA
+421 SV

>member
-1 MQKQMPR
+1 MIAGP
-8 ASSWIRY
+8 
-15 PGRCSSAAAR
+15 AAAPR
-25 LYAAGAVALALVA
+25 LYDAGAVALALVA
-38 PMMALANRSSPLV
+38 PAMALANRSSPLV
-51 VGIAALLF
+51 IGIAALLF

-64 AEHGG
+64 AEQGG
-69 RAASLLITPLRAP
+69 RAASLLIGPLRAP
-82 LGLAALAFLA
+82 LGLAALAFLG

-117 LAAAAILARLAPA
+117 LVAAAILARLAPG
-130 RLPPW
+130 RLPSW
-135 ALPLG
+135 APPLG
-140 AGLLAAACLFIV
+140 AGLLAAACLYM
-152 ASLALGLAPQA
+152 AGSLALGLAPQA

-186 PIAAFL
+186 PLAAFL
-192 ALRGHR
+192 ALRGRR
-198 LAAVILLAVT
+198 LAALLLLALA
-208 ALAILRSISGAAI
+208 ALAILRSISGAAT
-221 LGLLAGAVMFAVGRL
+221 LGLLAGAVMFGIGRF
-236 APRSMALMLAA
+236 APRAAALALAA
-247 LVLGLAFAL
+247 LILGLAFAL
-256 APVEGDILHRLM
+256 APVEGDLLHRLM

-306 MGLRFAEVPASQAL
+306 MGLRFAEVPAAQAL

-332 PHNSFLQIWAELG
+332 PHNTFLQIWSELG
-345 FVGAALAALV
+345 VVGAGLAALV

-369 LFATALGLLGAAVAV
+369 LFATALGLTGAAVAV

-399 LGAAITWLRAAACAK
+399 CGAAITWLRAAACAR
-414 PPYEPAD
+414 PAG
-421 ESEDARA
+421 ESAGERV

>member
-1 MQKQMPR
+1 MIAGP
-8 ASSWIRY
+8 
-15 PGRCSSAAAR
+15 AAAPR
-25 LYAAGAVALALVA
+25 LYDAGAVALALVA
-38 PMMALANRSSPLV
+38 PAMALANRSSPLV

-59 LAGAV
+59 LAGAI
-64 AEHGG
+64 AEQGG
-69 RAASLLITPLRAP
+69 RAAASLLIGPLRSP
-82 LGLAALAFLA
+82 LGLAALAFLG

-117 LAAAAILARLAPA
+117 LAAAAILARLAPS
-130 RLPPW
+130 RLPAW

-140 AGLLAAACLFIV
+140 AALLAAACLYM
-152 ASLALGLAPQA
+152 AGSLALSLAPQA

-171 FMFNRPLLTVLLLAG
+171 FMFNRSLLTVLLLAG
-186 PIAAFL
+186 PLAACL
-192 ALRGHR
+192 ALRGRR
-198 LAAVILLAVT
+198 LAALLLLALA
-208 ALAILRSISGAAI
+208 ALAILRSISGAAT
-221 LGLLAGAVMFAVGRL
+221 LGLLAGAVMFGIGRF
-236 APRSMALMLAA
+236 APRAAALALAA
-247 LVLGLAFAL
+247 LILGLAFAL
-256 APVEGDILHRLM
+256 APVEGDLLHRLM

-306 MGLRFAEVPASQAL
+306 MGLRFAEVPAAQAL

-332 PHNSFLQIWAELG
+332 PHNTFLQIWSELG
-345 FVGAALAALV
+345 VVGAGLAALV

-369 LFATALGLLGAAVAV
+369 LFATALGLTGAAVAV

-399 LGAAITWLRAAACAK
+399 CGAAITWLRAAACAR
-414 PPYEPAD
+414 PAG
-421 ESEDARA
+421 ESAGERV

>member
-1 MQKQMPR
+1 MIAGP
-8 ASSWIRY
+8 
-15 PGRCSSAAAR
+15 AAASR

-51 VGIAALLF
+51 VGLAALLF

-64 AEHGG
+64 AEQGG
-69 RAASLLITPLRAP
+69 RALSLLVGPLRSP
-82 LGLAALAFLA
+82 LGLAALAFLG

-117 LAAAAILARLAPA
+117 LVAAAILARLAPT
-130 RLPPW
+130 RLASW

-140 AGLLAAACLFIV
+140 AGLLAAACLYIV

-171 FMFNRPLLTVLLLAG
+171 FMFNRPLLTLLLLVG
-186 PIAAFL
+186 PLAAFL

-198 LAAVILLAVT
+198 LAAVALLAVA
-208 ALAILRSISGAAI
+208 ALAILRSISGAAA
-221 LGLLAGAVMFAVGRL
+221 LGLIAGGVMFGVGRL
-236 APRSMALMLAA
+236 APRRVALALAA
-247 LVLGLAFAL
+247 LTLGLAFAL
-256 APVEGDILHRLM
+256 APVEGDLLHRLM

-286 IAQSFGAAVAQAPW
+286 IAQSFGAAVVQAPW

-306 MGLRFAEVPASQAL
+306 MGLRFAEVPAARAL

-332 PHNSFLQIWAELG
+332 PHNTFLQIWSELG
-345 FVGAALAALV
+345 LVGAGLAALV
-355 AFLALRAAAALPRL
+355 AFLALRAASALPRL

-399 LGAAITWLRAAACAK
+399 CGAAITWLRAAACAR
-414 PPYEPAD
+414 PAYESAN
-421 ESEDARA
+421 ERV

>member
-1 MQKQMPR
+1 MIVGP
-8 ASSWIRY
+8 
-15 PGRCSSAAAR
+15 AAALR

-51 VGIAALLF
+51 VGVAALLF
-59 LAGAV
+59 FAGAL
-64 AEHGG
+64 AEQGG
-69 RAASLLITPLRAP
+69 RAVSRLVGPLRSP
-82 LGLAALAFLA
+82 LGLAALAFLG
-92 WCLVSLAWSPFPAL
+92 WCLVSLAWSPFPGL

-140 AGLLAAACLFIV
+140 AGLLAAACLYIV

-171 FMFNRPLLTVLLLAG
+171 FMFNRPLLTLLLLAG
-186 PIAAFL
+186 PLAAFL
-192 ALRGHR
+192 ALRGYP
-198 LAAVILLAVT
+198 LAAGALVAVT
-208 ALAILRSISGAAI
+208 ALAILRSISGAAT
-221 LGLLAGAVMFAVGRL
+221 LGLLAGGVMFAIGRL
-236 APRSMALMLAA
+236 APRHFALALAA
-247 LVLGLAFAL
+247 LTLALAFAL

-306 MGLRFAEVPASQAL
+306 MGLRFADVPAAQAL

-332 PHNSFLQIWAELG
+332 PHNSFLQIWSELG
-345 FVGAALAALV
+345 LVGAMLAALV
-355 AFLALRAAAALPRL
+355 AFLALRAVAALPRL
-369 LFATALGLLGAAVAV
+369 LFAAALGLLGAAVAV

-399 LGAAITWLRAAACAK
+399 CGAAITWLRAAACAR
-414 PPYEPAD
+414 PAYE
-421 ESEDARA
+421 SV

>member
-1 MQKQMPR
+1 MIAGP
-8 ASSWIRY
+8 
-15 PGRCSSAAAR
+15 AAAPR
-25 LYAAGAVALALVA
+25 LYDAGAVALALVA
-38 PMMALANRSSPLV
+38 PAMALANRSSPLV
-51 VGIAALLF
+51 IGIAALLF
-59 LAGAV
+59 LAGAI

-69 RAASLLITPLRAP
+69 RAASLLIGPLRAP
-82 LGLAALAFLA
+82 LGLAALAFLG
-92 WCLVSLAWSPFPAL
+92 WCVVSLAWSPFPAL

-117 LAAAAILARLAPA
+117 LVAAAILARLAPD
-130 RLPPW
+130 RLPSW
-135 ALPLG
+135 APPLG
-140 AGLLAAACLFIV
+140 AGLLAAACLYM
-152 ASLALGLAPQA
+152 AGSLALGLAPQA

-186 PIAAFL
+186 PLAAFL
-192 ALRGHR
+192 ALRGRR
-198 LAAVILLAVT
+198 LAALLLLALA
-208 ALAILRSISGAAI
+208 ALAILRSISGAAT
-221 LGLLAGAVMFAVGRL
+221 LGLLAGAVMFGIGRF
-236 APRSMALMLAA
+236 APRAAALALAA
-247 LVLGLAFAL
+247 LILGLAFAL
-256 APVEGDILHRLM
+256 APVEGDLLHRLM

-306 MGLRFAEVPASQAL
+306 MGLRFAEVPAAQAL

-332 PHNSFLQIWAELG
+332 PHNTFLQIWSELG
-345 FVGAALAALV
+345 VVGAGLAALV

-369 LFATALGLLGAAVAV
+369 LFATALGLTGAAVAV

-399 LGAAITWLRAAACAK
+399 CGAAITWLRAAACAR
-414 PPYEPAD
+414 PAG
-421 ESEDARA
+421 ESVGERV

>member
-1 MQKQMPR
+1 
-8 ASSWIRY
+8 
-15 PGRCSSAAAR
+15 
-25 LYAAGAVALALVA
+25 
-38 PMMALANRSSPLV
+38 MALANRSSPLV
-51 VGIAALLF
+51 IGIAALLF

-64 AEHGG
+64 AEQGG
-69 RAASLLITPLRAP
+69 RAASLLIGPLRAP
-82 LGLAALAFLA
+82 LGLAALAFLG

-117 LAAAAILARLAPA
+117 LVAAAILARLAPG
-130 RLPPW
+130 RLPSW
-135 ALPLG
+135 APPLG
-140 AGLLAAACLFIV
+140 AGLLAAACLYM
-152 ASLALGLAPQA
+152 AGSLALGLAPQA

-186 PIAAFL
+186 PLAAFL
-192 ALRGHR
+192 ALRGRR
-198 LAAVILLAVT
+198 LAALLLLALA
-208 ALAILRSISGAAI
+208 ALAILRSISGAAT
-221 LGLLAGAVMFAVGRL
+221 LGLLAGGVMFGIGRF
-236 APRSMALMLAA
+236 APRAAALALAA
-247 LVLGLAFAL
+247 LILGLAFAL
-256 APVEGDILHRLM
+256 APVEGDLLHRLM

-306 MGLRFAEVPASQAL
+306 MGLRFAEVPAAQAL

-332 PHNSFLQIWAELG
+332 PHNTFLQIWSELG
-345 FVGAALAALV
+345 VVGAGLAALV

-369 LFATALGLLGAAVAV
+369 LFATALGLTGAAVAV

-399 LGAAITWLRAAACAK
+399 CGAAITWLRAAACAR
-414 PPYEPAD
+414 PAG
-421 ESEDARA
+421 ESVGERV

>member
-1 MQKQMPR
+1 VIAGP
-8 ASSWIRY
+8 A
-15 PGRCSSAAAR
+15 AAAR
-25 LYAAGAVALALVA
+25 LYASGAVALALVA
-38 PMMALANRSSPLV
+38 PVMALANRSSPLV
-51 VGIAALLF
+51 IGIAALLF

-64 AEHGG
+64 AEHRG
-69 RAASLLITPLRAP
+69 RALSLLTGPLRSP
-82 LGLAALAFLA
+82 LGLAALAFLG
-92 WCLVSLAWSPFPAL
+92 WCLVSRVWSPFPAL

-117 LAAAAILARLAPA
+117 LIAASILARLAPT
-130 RLPPW
+130 RLSAW
-135 ALPLG
+135 ALLLG
-140 AGLLAAACLFIV
+140 AGLLAVACLTIV
-152 ASLALGLAPQA
+152 ASLALDLAPQV

-171 FMFNRPLLTVLLLAG
+171 FMFNRPLLTVLLIAG

-198 LAAVILLAVT
+198 LASGALLAVA
-208 ALAILRSISGAAI
+208 ALAILRSISGAAA
-221 LGLLAGAVMFAVGRL
+221 LGLFAGGVMFAVGRL
-236 APRSMALMLAA
+236 LPRSVALWLAA

-306 MGLRFAEVPASQAL
+306 TALRFAEVPAAQAL

-332 PHNSFLQIWAELG
+332 PHNTFLQIWSELG
-345 FVGAALAALV
+345 FVGALLGALV
-355 AFLALRAAAALPRL
+355 AFLALRAASALPRL

-399 LGAAITWLRAAACAK
+399 LGAAITWLRAAACAR
-414 PPYEPAD
+414 PPYESAH
-421 ESEDARA
+421 ESA

>member
-1 MQKQMPR
+1 MIVGP
-8 ASSWIRY
+8 
-15 PGRCSSAAAR
+15 AAALR

-51 VGIAALLF
+51 VGVAALLF
-59 LAGAV
+59 LAGAL
-64 AEHGG
+64 AEQGG
-69 RAASLLITPLRAP
+69 RAVSRLVGPLRSP
-82 LGLAALAFLA
+82 LGLAALAFLG
-92 WCLVSLAWSPFPAL
+92 WCLVSLAWSPFPGL

-117 LAAAAILARLAPA
+117 LAAAAILARLAPD
-130 RLPPW
+130 RLPSW
-135 ALPLG
+135 SLPLG
-140 AGLLAAACLFIV
+140 AGLLAAACLYIV

-171 FMFNRPLLTVLLLAG
+171 FMFNRPLLTLLLLAG
-186 PIAAFL
+186 PLAAFL
-192 ALRGHR
+192 ALRGYP
-198 LAAVILLAVT
+198 LAAGALVAVT
-208 ALAILRSISGAAI
+208 ALAILRSISGAAT
-221 LGLLAGAVMFAVGRL
+221 LGLLAGGVMFAIGRL
-236 APRSMALMLAA
+236 APRHVALALAA
-247 LVLGLAFAL
+247 LTLALAFAL

-306 MGLRFAEVPASQAL
+306 MGLRFADVPAAQAL

-332 PHNSFLQIWAELG
+332 PHNSFLQIWSELG
-345 FVGAALAALV
+345 LVGAMLAALV
-355 AFLALRAAAALPRL
+355 AFLALRAVAALPRL
-369 LFATALGLLGAAVAV
+369 LFAAALGLLGAAVAV

-399 LGAAITWLRAAACAK
+399 CGAAITWLRAAACAR
-414 PPYEPAD
+414 PAYE
-421 ESEDARA
+421 SV

>member
-1 MQKQMPR
+1 VIVGP
-8 ASSWIRY
+8 
-15 PGRCSSAAAR
+15 AAAPR

-51 VGIAALLF
+51 VGVAALLF
-59 LAGAV
+59 LAGAL
-64 AEHGG
+64 AEQGG
-69 RAASLLITPLRAP
+69 RAVSRLVGPLRSP
-82 LGLAALAFLA
+82 LGLAALAFLG
-92 WCLVSLAWSPFPAL
+92 WCLVSLAWSPFPGL

-117 LAAAAILARLAPA
+117 LAAAAILARLAPD
-130 RLPPW
+130 RLPSW

-140 AGLLAAACLFIV
+140 AALLAAACLYIV

-171 FMFNRPLLTVLLLAG
+171 FMFNRPLLTLLLLAG
-186 PIAAFL
+186 PLAAFL
-192 ALRGHR
+192 ALRGYP
-198 LAAVILLAVT
+198 LAAGALVAVT
-208 ALAILRSISGAAI
+208 ALAILRSISGAAT
-221 LGLLAGAVMFAVGRL
+221 LGLLAGGVMFAIGRL
-236 APRSMALMLAA
+236 APRHVALALAA
-247 LVLGLAFAL
+247 LTLALAFAL

-306 MGLRFAEVPASQAL
+306 MGLRFADVPAAQAL

-332 PHNSFLQIWAELG
+332 PHNSFLQIWSELG
-345 FVGAALAALV
+345 LVGAMLAALV
-355 AFLALRAAAALPRL
+355 AFLALRAVAALPRL
-369 LFATALGLLGAAVAV
+369 LFAAALGLLGAAVAV

-399 LGAAITWLRAAACAK
+399 CGAAITWLRAAACAR
-414 PPYEPAD
+414 PAYE
-421 ESEDARA
+421 SV